1 MVMQKHYIDITE
13 LTNIKDIFEKSA
25 SFADKKNDEIVILVD
40 QAEFRNNNL
49 IQILYPI
56 IGEGILNY
64 HGSSKKP
71 RIEFDYNISFFG
83 FDGMFNYNGLASQL
97 TKLTG
102 IKFSAQVKELVN

>member
-1 MVMQKHYIDITE
+1 MQKHYIDITE

-40 QAEFRNNNL
+40 EVEFIENNL
-49 IQILYPI
+49 IQVLYPI

-64 HGSSKKP
+64 YVPIINP
-71 RIEFDYNISFFG
+71 RNEFDYNTVNI
-83 FDGMFNYNGLASQL
+83 FNYNTLAIEL

-102 IKFSAQVKELVN
+102 IKFSAQKKELVN